1 MIYLVD
7 VNALVAL
14 GFQEHE
20 FHNRVAVWV
29 RKEQPIDLA
38 TCSITELGFVRIL
51 SQAPEYGLSVGQAC
65 ALLARLKAD
74 TSVQFKF
81 IADTHGISDLP
92 PWVKT
97 AKQVTDGHLTQLAKA
112 NGTVLATLD
121 RKIPGAYLIPET

>member
-7 VNALVAL
+7 VSALIAL

-20 FHNRVAVWV
+20 FHNRVAGWV
-29 RKEQPIDLA
+29 SKEQPIDLA

-51 SQAPEYGLSVGQAC
+51 SQTPEYGLTVGQAC
-65 ALLARLKAD
+65 ALLARLKAA

-81 IADTHGISDLP
+81 IDDTHGISDLP
-92 PWVKT
+92 AWVKSG
-97 AKQVTDGHLTQLAKA
+97 KQITDGHLAELAKA
-112 NGTVLATLD
+112 NGAALATLD